1 MEDQTRKN
9 VSESIKSDLM
19 QRLSQ
24 QEERTEPSSGR
35 TTTRAG
41 NVEIQTG
48 SEFGEVARVERKV
61 TGWWPRKISSRET
74 NNFLSHQSILIQS
87 GLSLIKSLQLIAS
100 RTGNPDMRK
109 VIESLASDVEQGS
122 SFWKACSRHGDV
134 FTPLQ
139 VNTIKAGEISGSLP
153 EVLVHLVEHGE
164 NELELQSKIR
174 GALLYPAA
182 VFVIGLGVL
191 GFLIGW
197 VTPMFA
203 EFFQSAS
210 FEIPLLTRVLVVI
223 GNVMQTKTFW
233 VIFIVALFVLF
244 YLYVR
249 MAQTEAGKYV
259 LDRIR
264 IRLPVFGEL
273 IAKGEVIRFAQT
285 FAILLRSGVP
295 ILHALDLV
303 AETAGNR
310 VIGASLAE
318 MKHEAERGGQLDH
331 PLRRNEFVEPLVA
344 DMIAVGQES
353 GQLPE
358 VLSKLALKYK
368 REVNILADN
377 ITSKIEPILLVV
389 MGLMAGFIVVSLYM
403 PYFKMFHV
411 LSAPTL

>member
-1 MEDQTRKN
+1 
-9 VSESIKSDLM
+9 
-19 QRLSQ
+19 
-24 QEERTEPSSGR
+24 
-35 TTTRAG
+35 
-41 NVEIQTG
+41 
-48 SEFGEVARVERKV
+48 
-61 TGWWPRKISSRET
+61 
-74 NNFLSHQSILIQS
+74 NFLSHQSILIQS

-109 VIESLASDVEQGS
+109 VIEEIARDVEEGS
-122 SFWKACSRHGDV
+122 SFWKACSRHGEV

-153 EVLVHLVEHGE
+153 EVLIHLVEHGE

-191 GFLIGW
+191 AFLIGW

-210 FEIPLLTRVLVVI
+210 FDIPAITKVLVVI

-233 VIFIVALFVLF
+233 VLFVLALF
-244 YLYVR
+244 LLFILYTR
-249 MAQTEAGKYV
+249 LTQTEAGKYAI
-259 LDRIR
+259 DRFR

-273 IAKGEVIRFAQT
+273 ITKGEIIRFAQT

-310 VIGASLAE
+310 VIGASLSE
-318 MKHEAERGGQLDH
+318 MKYEAERGGQLDT
-331 PLRRNEFVEPLVA
+331 PLRKNRFVEPLVA
-344 DMIAVGQES
+344 DMVAVGQES

-368 REVNILADN
+368 REVNILAEN
-377 ITSKIEPILLVV
+377 ITSKIAPILLVV

-411 LSAPTL
+411 LSAPGL